1 MTKDMSEGQNVSDRQ
16 TILVLDGRQTMSEL
30 HVDEALMTLSNGVIG
45 IRGHFSEGY
54 GGDLDDN
61 MTFVNGFFNTYP
73 YHYEENSGQFPQSG
87 QIIVKVVDATTI
99 DVIVSGQAVNLTD
112 MTLTGLK
119 RRYDMKANLTTR
131 EATYRTPSGT
141 HVVILEE
148 RTVSRIHA
156 GLAMIRLSVSSPD
169 HVGPVR
175 LISHIRM
182 PKVKRIVALDPRLS
196 QGRTHLEL
204 VSKSV
209 RDGLMRLTAKTTETD
224 MRVTAACVH
233 DRPVSVTS
241 HDDALSGI
249 IEDNLAPGLAV
260 RVVKTM
266 LFQTTHGVIEETI
279 DDLANK
285 NLSFDDLIGMNLEV
299 DARRRTSVP
308 IVSDA
313 SIARDLAYN
322 IHQLDS
328 SGGMS
333 DRIQISAKGIT
344 GEGYEGHY
352 FWDTEI
358 YMVPYFILNSPD
370 KARRLLTYRIR
381 TLDKARL
388 EARKLGVSRG
398 AKIPWRTID
407 GSEASPYFPAGS
419 AQIHINSDVAHAL
432 MQYVNATG
440 DTGLLKDGG
449 FELLVETARFIM
461 DYGHFQDGRFHINGV
476 TGPDEY
482 TVLVN
487 DNYYTNAMA
496 KAHFTSVCDLWDNNR
511 DSLKDIAHALGLS
524 DEECRMMRKA
534 ANGMTLL
541 VDKKRAIALQ
551 DSTFDGLPELDL
563 ETIPADAHPM
573 LLFYHPM
580 FIYRHQIL
588 KQADAVLAMVLLGE
602 NDPVLY
608 KNTVNHYLA
617 RTTHDSSLSKCMYGI
632 ALFQTGEPAQALDYW
647 KESLRLDLDNLRD
660 HTQHGLHVA
669 NLGGTYLTLVYGLFG
684 LVMAPTLTLRPARGV
699 PLGRY
704 GATILWRGNPVS
716 LEVRDGV
723 FTLKTDSPLDVI
735 IDGKFHHVESLCQ
748 MTL

>member
-1 MTKDMSEGQNVSDRQ
+1 MAKDMSERQTVSDRQ
-16 TILVLDGRQTMSEL
+16 TTLLLDGRQTMSEI
-30 HVDEALMTLSNGVIG
+30 HVDEALLTLSNGVIG
-45 IRGHFSEGY
+45 IRGHFCEGY

-87 QIIVKVVDATTI
+87 QIIVKVIDTTAI

-112 MTLTGLK
+112 MTLICLK
-119 RRYDMKANLTTR
+119 RRYDMKANLATR
-131 EATYRTPSGT
+131 EATYRMTSGT

-148 RTVSRIHA
+148 RTVSRNFA
-156 GLAMIRLSVSSPD
+156 GLAMTRLSVSSPD
-169 HVGPVR
+169 HTGPVR

-224 MRVTAACVH
+224 MSVTAACVH
-233 DRPVSVTS
+233 DRPVDVTN

-249 IEDNLAPGLAV
+249 MEDNLAPGHAV

-266 LFQTTHGVIEETI
+266 FFQTTHGVIKETI
-279 DDLANK
+279 DDLVNK
-285 NLSFDDLIGMNLEV
+285 NLSFDDIIGMNLEV
-299 DARRRTSVP
+299 DSGRRTSVP
-308 IVSDA
+308 MVSDP

-322 IHQLDS
+322 IHQLEA

-333 DRIQISAKGIT
+333 ERTQISAKGIT

-358 YMVPYFILNSPD
+358 YMVPYFILNSPE
-370 KARRLLTYRIR
+370 KAKRLLTYRIR

-440 DTGLLKDGG
+440 DTGLLKNGG

-461 DYGHFQDGRFHINGV
+461 DYGHFKDGRFHINGV

-496 KAHFTSVCDLWDNNR
+496 KAHFTGICDIWDSTR
-511 DSLKDIAHALGLS
+511 HILS
-524 DEECRMMRKA
+524 DVGSSIGFTDEECRMMRKA
-534 ANGMTLL
+534 AEGMTLL

-551 DSTFDGLPELDL
+551 DSTFDTLPELDL
-563 ETIPADAHPM
+563 DTIPADAHPM

-602 NDPVLY
+602 NDSVLF
-608 KNTVNHYLA
+608 KNTVNHYHS

-632 ALFQTGEPAQALDYW
+632 ALFQTGEPVQALDYW

-699 PLGRY
+699 PLASY
-704 GATILWRGNPVS
+704 GTTILWRDHPVW
-716 LEVRDGV
+716 LEVRNGV
-723 FTLKTDSPLDVI
+723 FILKTDTPLDVI
-735 IDGKFHHVESLCQ
+735 IDGTFHHVESMHQ